1 MAPLLAADLRA
12 TRLHTVAI
20 RLAWVVSLAVLLVAE
35 VAAGD
40 VVPVVPW
47 VGRLWL
53 AAVLLLT
60 SIWAL
65 PRWTLACASMLGW
78 LLPYGGASWPSGWRA
93 WAIASALAL
102 AWLVVP
108 RRTQSTVSRG
118 RPAGERP
125 FERSYANIGAVTGGV
140 ALAATAVAV
149 AVLSIIEVIWGTP
162 ESMLLG
168 LIAFVL
174 LLGLSAWPRAQH
186 RHAARLRLMAEGGPA
201 REALLTE
208 VDGDH
213 FVGAVDDDR
222 ARLRIVALDGVVDRE
237 DAGIIQLAHDDDGA
251 LINLDD
257 LDDEDAAKV
266 RRAMADLRRWTALCP
281 SAGLRGAARVS
292 LRQPLPKADAPSAW
306 ERTCSGQPALL
317 PLLVSRAPRP
327 VQRGGN
333 FGRDGNMIHIPCPDE
348 ALKQAHSALFS

>member
-1 MAPLLAADLRA
+1 MGADRQLLRDEELSCSALSPQERHTAGMTPLLAADLRA
-12 TRLHTVAI
+12 TRLHTAAI
-20 RLAWVVSLAVLLVAE
+20 RLAWVVTLVVLLVAE

-65 PRWTLACASMLGW
+65 PRWTLACASVLGW

-266 RRAMADLRRWTALCP
+266 RRAMADLRRWTALCE
-281 SAGLRGAARVS
+281 AVHG
-292 LRQPLPKADAPSAW
+292 
-306 ERTCSGQPALL
+306 PALEVGERVVL
-317 PLLVSRAPRP
+317 IGEP
-327 VQRGGN
+327 
-333 FGRDGNMIHIPCPDE
+333 RDGATVAIMRQDGATWLGELRETMKKTRN
-348 ALKQAHSALFS
+348 

>member
-1 MAPLLAADLRA
+1 MLRDEEWGCSALSPQERHTAGMAPLLAADLRA

-65 PRWTLACASMLGW
+65 PRWTLACASVLGW
-78 LLPYGGASWPSGWRA
+78 LLPYGGASWLWGWRA

-149 AVLSIIEVIWGTP
+149 AVLSIIEVVWGTP

-266 RRAMADLRRWTALCP
+266 RRAMADLRRWTALCE
-281 SAGLRGAARVS
+281 AVHG
-292 LRQPLPKADAPSAW
+292 
-306 ERTCSGQPALL
+306 PALEVGERVVL
-317 PLLVSRAPRP
+317 IGEP
-327 VQRGGN
+327 
-333 FGRDGNMIHIPCPDE
+333 RDGATVAIMRQDGATWLGELRETMKKTRN
-348 ALKQAHSALFS
+348 